1 MKTVVI
7 TIFLILST
15 LLDLRKKEVNISLCV
30 GVALLGLIYEIF
42 ISKAELLSVI
52 LGIIPGIFLI
62 LTSMAT
68 NEEIGKGDAA
78 ILCTIGIYLGL
89 KKSTPEIFES
99 SRFNSF
105 IIFLLISLKL
115 FSLFKCRYSLAFDAS
130 KLAFSVSLFTKLA
143 LLRALSSV
151 VLLFSFV

>member
-7 TIFLILST
+7 IIFLILST
-15 LLDLRKKEVNISLCV
+15 LLDLRKKEVNISLCISF
-30 GVALLGLIYEIF
+30 ALLGLIYEIF

-52 LGIIPGIFLI
+52 LGIIPGIFII

-89 KKSTPEIFES
+89 KKSILVLIYALFMTV
-99 SRFNSF
+99 
-105 IIFLLISLKL
+105 IIGGILLLIRKKNKKYKIPFVPFILCS
-115 FSLFKCRYSLAFDAS
+115 YI
-130 KLAFSVSLFTKLA
+130 A
-143 LLRALSSV
+143 LCI
-151 VLLFSFV
+151 

>member
-30 GVALLGLIYEIF
+30 GFALLGLIYEIF

-52 LGIIPGIFLI
+52 LGIIPGIFLM

-89 KKSTPEIFES
+89 KKSILVLIYALFMTV
-99 SRFNSF
+99 
-105 IIFLLISLKL
+105 IIGGILLLIRKKNKKYKIPFVPFILCS
-115 FSLFKCRYSLAFDAS
+115 YI
-130 KLAFSVSLFTKLA
+130 A
-143 LLRALSSV
+143 LCI
-151 VLLFSFV
+151 

>member
-89 KKSTPEIFES
+89 KKSILVLIYALFMTV
-99 SRFNSF
+99 
-105 IIFLLISLKL
+105 IIGGILLIIRKKNKKYKIPFVPFIL
-115 FSLFKCRYSLAFDAS
+115 FSYI
-130 KLAFSVSLFTKLA
+130 A
-143 LLRALSSV
+143 LCI
-151 VLLFSFV
+151 